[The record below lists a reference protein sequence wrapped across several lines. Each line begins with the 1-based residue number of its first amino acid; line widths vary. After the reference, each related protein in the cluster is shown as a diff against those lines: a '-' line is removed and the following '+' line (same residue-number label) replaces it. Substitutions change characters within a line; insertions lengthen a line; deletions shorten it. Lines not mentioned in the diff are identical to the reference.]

1 MMTTINTV
9 AKLYDRLTPHER
21 LRLVMGAFAREDDGE
36 AERLVRT
43 CPRFTYKALDFDY
56 MHLYDA
62 WVRKAT
68 EFALL
73 WVEAAGRHQHVE
85 TAIWGMARMREQY
98 INGLNRGWQVAGMEG
113 NFIEPDI
120 AEAAHVHSET
130 ATAVEREQHE
140 RIGELKGMVAGLHRF
155 CAAVKVDPAHF
166 MAAWTP
172 LLESIEEHR
181 PVLDDPA
188 IPADEEVATQIEAV
202 LRLNWPGLDTAC
214 EGSDER

>member
-1 MMTTINTV
+1 MTTLNTV

-43 CPRFTYKALDFDY
+43 CPRFTYKTLDFDY
-56 MHLYDA
+56 MQLYEA

-73 WVEAAGRHQHVE
+73 WIEAVGRYQRVE
-85 TAIWGMARMREQY
+85 TAIWGMARIREQY
-98 INGLNRGWQVAGMEG
+98 INGLNRGWRMAGNEED
-113 NFIEPDI
+113 FIAPE
-120 AEAAHVHSET
+120 E
-130 ATAVEREQHE
+130 ATAHFAHSDTPDPMDTERRA

-155 CAAVKVDPAHF
+155 CAMVKVDPSHF

-172 LLESIEEHR
+172 LVESIEELR
-181 PVLDDPA
+181 PVLDDSA
-188 IPADEEVATQIEAV
+188 IPADEEVATQIEEV
-202 LRLNWPGLDTAC
+202 LRLNWPGLDAAR
-214 EGSDER
+214 EGSDEG